1 MKGGGRGLKGLL
13 VMRLIA
19 VDRGIDGCRAGERK
33 AHLEGRFGG
42 LEGHGVL
49 ELPLRR
55 LGQLDAEHL
64 GELLL
69 RQLQAQGLERRV
81 KVRVVAVAVPRD
93 VLEDLLQRVRLLCLW
108 AWAWAW
114 AWEWEWVWMWS

>member
-1 MKGGGRGLKGLL
+1 MKRKGSAASAPPWRRRGG
-13 VMRLIA
+13 
-19 VDRGIDGCRAGERK
+19 
-33 AHLEGRFGG
+33 AHLVGCLGG

-69 RQLQAQGLERRV
+69 RQLQAQRLERGV
-81 KVRVVAVAVPRD
+81 QVRVVPVPVPRH
-93 VLEDLLQRVRLLCLW
+93 VLEDLLQRVRFLGLQGD
-108 AWAWAW
+108 
-114 AWEWEWVWMWS
+114 VFG